1 LKKFLGILCV
11 LLLTLPLA
19 AQQRTG
25 NIYGTVVDSDGN
37 PLPGVEVTLTG
48 SLTAPVTVLT
58 NQEGNFRFLSL
69 APGQDYILNV
79 RLQGFKSV
87 TRGDIIVNVGV
98 NTELDIT
105 LEMGA
110 LEEEV
115 TVTAATPVVETKK
128 TTVSENVNRE
138 VLQSLPTSRDPWV
151 ILQQAAGIMV
161 DRENIGGSESG
172 QMAAFE
178 SKGGGQQMWS
188 MDGASIQDPASISS
202 ITYFDFDAF
211 EEMNIQTGGADV
223 TAATA
228 GVQINLVTRRGGNNT
243 SLGGRF
249 YLTDE
254 KFQDENLTDELIA
267 EGVVG
272 TNVIRSI
279 KDYGFN
285 VGGPVLKDKIWWWMS
300 YGVQDIKTNN
310 IYGNRDDTLL
320 QNYAAKI
327 NFQLLPENRF
337 EAFAHVGAKEK
348 FGRSSSYSF
357 PQGYNQTGKYHF
369 GTPIVKFQD
378 EHMFGDS
385 MFVSLKYV
393 WNGGGFNMFP
403 AEDMELD
410 DMFRYDV
417 TAGIYRDSYYFYRAS
432 RPTQSVHF
440 QGNYFNDTFLGVNH
454 EFTFGAE
461 YRNSRGAHESRPPGN
476 LYSLY
481 NFNYGTVDIDG
492 DNYEDLVP
500 GIKMLSTY
508 RGWRDNNVVEEFVGF
523 LSDTITIGKLTAILG
538 FRYSYQTPKI
548 EEFTM
553 TAVEPNN
560 GAWKKNVTAAA
571 TSAIDK
577 ILPGLTIPTID
588 PDYSWN
594 VFTPRLGLTYDLT
607 GDGKNVLKL
616 SLAQYGDY
624 MGTGE
629 ASYFEP
635 LGLGGWMDFWWL
647 DNGDGLAALDELF
660 WVTAADKSPQ
670 PVFDDAGNFIGP
682 VDGAYGIMWSGY
694 DFNNPLE
701 VNEDNLRYTLAD
713 DLGSSRTQEAILTF
727 EKELL
732 PDFGVAFDLTYRRF
746 DRQKWNLEYD
756 PATGDVEDQSEY
768 IQVGTIPGEVGG
780 YSTMDAA
787 GRPYYLKS
795 GDVPYRYFRY
805 REHRPDYYEDYKGLT
820 VRATKRLSNN
830 WMVNASFTLQDQRQ
844 YFGDDGYLNPT
855 NLWAIDG
862 IIRAPEIGASSGKIG
877 MNVFSRWLFK
887 VSGLYALPYDFNI
900 SLAFNAREGHI
911 IPHTVGITD
920 YNAPNPYNRGITVY
934 LEEFGTERLPT
945 FYNLNFRLEKVVRA
959 GDAGNIYFMADLF
972 NALNSAIMN
981 RRYDRH
987 HGTYYPHSGYFAQN
1001 ATDFLANEVLNPRI
1015 VRFGVRFQF

>member
-1 LKKFLGILCV
+1 M
-11 LLLTLPLA
+11 LTLPLA

-48 SLTAPVTVLT
+48 SMTAAVTVIT

-69 APGQDYILNV
+69 APGQDYILTV
-79 RLQGFKSV
+79 KLQGFKTV
-87 TRGDIIVNVGV
+87 TRENIIVNVGV
-98 NTELDIT
+98 NTELEIQMQ
-105 LEMGA
+105 MGA

-115 TVTAATPVVETKK
+115 TVTASTPVVETKK
-128 TTVSENVNRE
+128 TTVSENVSRE

-172 QMAAFE
+172 QMAAFT

-228 GVQINLVTRRGGNNT
+228 GVQINLVTRRGGNRT

-254 KFQDENLTDELIA
+254 KFQDENLTDELIE
-267 EGVVG
+267 EGVRG

-285 VGGPVLKDKIWWWMS
+285 VGGPLFKDKIWWWMS
-300 YGVQDIKTNN
+300 YGVQDIKTTN
-310 IYGNRDDTLL
+310 IYGNPDDTLL
-320 QNYAAKI
+320 QNYAAKL

-357 PQGYNQTGKYHF
+357 PQGFNQSGKYHF
-369 GTPIVKFQD
+369 GTPIVKLQD
-378 EHMFGDS
+378 EHMFGDNL
-385 MFVSLKYV
+385 FVSLKYV
-393 WNGGGFNMFP
+393 WNGGGFNMIP
-403 AEDMELD
+403 AADMDLNNLLN
-410 DMFRYDV
+410 YDI
-417 TAGIYRDSYYFYRAS
+417 TAGIWHDSYWAYQAS
-432 RPTQSVHF
+432 RPTQSVHM
-440 QGNYFNDTFLGVNH
+440 QGNYFNDDLFGVSH
-454 EFTFGAE
+454 EFKFGGDFRVSKGQHSWTA
-461 YRNSRGAHESRPPGN
+461 PGN
-476 LYSLY
+476 VWTYYNYNYPTLDNTGDGEPDLY
-481 NFNYGTVDIDG
+481 
-492 DNYEDLVP
+492 P
-500 GIKMLSTY
+500 GIQNIY
-508 RGWRDNNVVEEFVGF
+508 VERGWRDNNTVTEFVGF
-523 LSDTITIGKLTAILG
+523 LSDTITTGNLNIILG
-538 FRYSYQTPKI
+538 LRYSYQTPKI
-548 EEFTM
+548 STFEM
-553 TAVEPNN
+553 TAVEPDN
-560 GAWKKNVTAAA
+560 GAWKNNFSPAAS
-571 TSAIDK
+571 SAIDS
-577 ILPGLTIPTID
+577 ILPGLTIPDID
-588 PDYSWN
+588 PDYAWS
-594 VFTPRLGLTYDLT
+594 VLTPRLGLTYDIT
-607 GDGKNVLKL
+607 GDGKNVVKL

-629 ASYFEP
+629 AGYFEP
-635 LGLGGWMDFWWL
+635 LGLGGYSRFWWI
-647 DNGDGLAALDELF
+647 DNGDSIVDPNELY
-660 WVTAADKSPQ
+660 WRYAGSYTPVQ
-670 PVFDDAGNFIGP
+670 VFDSAGNFIANAGQ
-682 VDGAYGIMWSGY
+682 AEGIMWAGY
-694 DFNNPLE
+694 DFNNPNE
-701 VNEDNLRYTLAD
+701 VDPNNLRYTLAD
-713 DLGSSRTQEAILTF
+713 DLGSTRTQEAILTF

-732 PDFGVAFDLTYRRF
+732 PDLGVAFDLTYRRF
-746 DRQKWNLEYD
+746 DKMKWNLEYD
-756 PATGDVEDQSEY
+756 PATGDIQDQSEY
-768 IQVGTIPGEVGG
+768 VQVGTIPGEVGG
-780 YSTMDAA
+780 FSTEEGA
-787 GRPYYLKS
+787 GRPYYLKA
-795 GDVPYRYFRY
+795 GDVPYRWYRY
-805 REHRPDYYEDYKGLT
+805 REHRPDYYQDYKGLT
-820 VRATKRLSNN
+820 VRLTKRLSNN
-830 WMVNASFTLQDQRQ
+830 WMVNTSFTLQDQRQ
-844 YFGDDGYLNPT
+844 FFGDEGYLNPT

-862 IIRAPEIGASSGKIG
+862 VVRAPEIGGASGKIS

-920 YNAPNPYNRGITVY
+920 YNAPNPYNQSITVY
-934 LEEFGTERLPT
+934 LEQFGTERLPT

-959 GDAGNIYFMADLF
+959 GDLGNIYFMADLF

-987 HGTYYPHSGYFAQN
+987 HGTYYPTTGYFAPN